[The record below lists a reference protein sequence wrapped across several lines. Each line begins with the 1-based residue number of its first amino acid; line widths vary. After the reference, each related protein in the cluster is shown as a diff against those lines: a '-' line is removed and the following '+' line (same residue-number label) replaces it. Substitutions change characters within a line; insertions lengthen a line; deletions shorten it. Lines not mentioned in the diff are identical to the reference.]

1 MLKIRM
7 NQTIFLTS
15 MVDGCFLD
23 EDEKRAVKK
32 SWEFLN
38 ADWLKEQAAKEAALK
53 TASDAF
59 NASNANCPE
68 YARNLV
74 EASKASVSKSRKEK
88 RQKREEEAK
97 NAPPAST
104 ALEACTRVLE
114 SKKLSKY
121 FNPDRLKELFNPD
134 RLKERF
140 DTSSGEKSPKK
151 SRTETVIENK
161 KEVEIEEEEDGYDFG
176 FSSASALIFIA
187 MVSQTNAASS
197 ASALIFIAMVS
208 QTNAAGSSARRRRRS
223 TPIPREQARQRKANR
238 YPGTANGFICFSFS
252 ELDSGLSSDSA
263 CYHWNAEFIQ
273 GRFSDSDEDKR
284 ASSMDSTAP
293 TSPPVNAANVIGAV
307 ASALTGLTDMDILL
321 CSQFGRLFHLPAA
334 RCHNSTKLI
343 GSLLC
348 RHLITARKYELWYTF
363 ATHPLR
369 FSLDEFHSI
378 TGLNCGAFNVE
389 DSDSEE
395 AAGSVMW
402 QKLFDTTVGD
412 ITVAKVLEMLH
423 NPFLAGWKRLALAL
437 IALVDGVLCCTNKN
451 LKLTP
456 KHPSPLHELRIR
468 LSQQTTA
475 CYGFPLALQLLA
487 FEVVPQLLARIPDA
501 PNTATFSEDPSACAT
516 TMIILNTKDILA
528 IEAEPDVTVH
538 FSLIPKAERHMWL
551 DEVEDLQVDRLVH
564 HLSSGHTFT
573 TEDFRGGEKSFRG
586 RGKQPENAPIPPKDK
601 PEVVPIIQR
610 NLRLCKPAAVVVEDV
625 TSSEHNKPEVP
636 HQSGSSPDKDL
647 KLWLFEQ
654 LQNMARGIYER
665 LETMERNICSHL
677 GVSPPNVHNTRKR
690 KADDDSPK
698 TDGIQAER
706 SPRKSRRTNSTFTKP
721 ATKIHSYPQR
731 SGRPLTGLTPPY
743 FNKES
748 RDDNDYA
755 HDRTPPFDEHVNYQ
769 EPRTPYAVPDESNAE
784 NPVTTVTVYN
794 PLIFVRP
801 QSYVSPTKSVIDELP
816 CISDLT
822 PTKRFGDEI
831 PVTVTWE
838 ETNPHAY
845 TSGKIA
851 PASETPPSAAS
862 PVEEDENYESCQENI
877 SIDTPLQEKHHL
889 AIETLPGPDTDEDEN
904 SVESGGKRLRKKSQ
918 KIRGVYTPDARLKG
932 LFMSEKKTE
941 YRPLPK
947 TSRAIFKKFSD
958 ILSENLVQ
966 FEIKT
971 SHIVTNS
978 FFLDIATPGKWLSDE
993 HMHVIMQMLWRR
1005 RGSFL
1010 QKERIVMFDPY
1021 FTKIITSKWPTF
1033 NEAEDKLDFD
1043 WGTNI
1048 AAYFTG
1054 KNVTSS
1060 EHNEP
1065 EVPHQS
1071 GSSPDKDLKLWLSEQ
1086 LQNVARGINEHLE
1099 TMERNICSHLGV
1111 SPPNVHN
1118 TRKRKA
1124 DDDSPKTDGIQ
1135 AQRPPHKSRR
1145 TNSTVTKPAMKI
1157 HSYPQRSADR
1167 LQGNIGRTPPY
1178 FNKESRDDNDCA
1190 HDRTPPFDE
1199 HVNYQEPRAPYA
1211 VPNES
1216 NAENPVTTVIVYNP
1230 LIFVRPQSYVSPTKM
1245 TQPLYNCYRR
1255 TPLISDLSPT
1265 KRFGDEKHVTVTWEE
1280 TNPHAYTSGKIALA
1294 SETPPSTDVETL
1306 SRDVSAIKTQSAAVT
1321 EGAARDS
1328 VAVGNERSPVEEDEN
1343 YESCQENISIDT
1355 PLQEKHPLAVETL
1368 PGPDTDEDDNSVE
1381 SGGKRLRKKSQKIR
1395 GVYTPDARLK
1405 GLFMSEKK
1413 TEYRPLPKTSRAI
1426 FKKFNDTLSENL
1438 VQQFEIKISHIV
1450 TNSFFL
1456 DIATPVK

>member
-176 FSSASALIFIA
+176 FKDASLPHLINCDLATEAFSRERDCRDSQDRRAELLLTRKPLRSSTSALIFIA
-187 MVSQTNAASS
+187 VVSH
-197 ASALIFIAMVS
+197 
-208 QTNAAGSSARRRRRS
+208 TNAAGSSARRRRRS

-293 TSPPVNAANVIGAV
+293 TPPPVNAANVIGAV

-395 AAGSVMW
+395 AACSVMW

-412 ITVAKVLEMLH
+412 ITVAKVLEMLR

-437 IALVDGVLCCTNKN
+437 IALVDGGFCCTNKN

-456 KHPSPLHELRIR
+456 KYVEMLTNVPSFLNYPWGR
-468 LSQQTTA
+468 LSFLYTLSR
-475 CYGFPLALQLLA
+475 FLPPPLLA

-501 PNTATFSEDPSACAT
+501 PDTATFSEDPSACAT
-516 TMIILNTKDILA
+516 TVIILNTKDILA
-528 IEAEPDVTVH
+528 VEAEPDVTVH
-538 FSLIPKAERHMWL
+538 FSLIPEAERHIWL

-564 HLSSGHTFT
+564 RLSSGHTFT
-573 TEDFRGGEKSFRG
+573 TDDFRGGEKSFRG

-601 PEVVPIIQR
+601 SEVVPIIQG
-610 NLRLCKPAAVVVEDV
+610 NLRPRKPAAVVVEDV

-647 KLWLFEQ
+647 KLWLLEQ

-690 KADDDSPK
+690 KADDYSPK

-731 SGRPLTGLTPPY
+731 SADRLQNSQGNIGLTPPY

-755 HDRTPPFDEHVNYQ
+755 HGRTPPFDEHVNYQ
-769 EPRTPYAVPDESNAE
+769 EPHTSYAVPDESNAE
-784 NPVTTVTVYN
+784 NPVTMVTVYN

-822 PTKRFGDEI
+822 PTKRFGNEI

-889 AIETLPGPDTDEDEN
+889 AIETLPGPDTDEDDN

-958 ILSENLVQ
+958 ILSENLMLQ

-1010 QKERIVMFDPY
+1010 QKERIVIFDPY
-1021 FTKIITSKWPTF
+1021 FTKIITSKWPAF

-1048 AAYFTG
+1048 TAYFTG
-1054 KNVTSS
+1054 KSRGKNLKLELGRDVDMVYAPMNWGTSQWVGLCINLRTSNVTICGNQNS
-1060 EHNEP
+1060 HYRFP
-1065 EVPHQS
+1065 F
-1071 GSSPDKDLKLWLSEQ
+1071 KL
-1086 LQNVARGINEHLE
+1086 
-1099 TMERNICSHLGV
+1099 
-1111 SPPNVHN
+1111 
-1118 TRKRKA
+1118 
-1124 DDDSPKTDGIQ
+1124 
-1135 AQRPPHKSRR
+1135 
-1145 TNSTVTKPAMKI
+1145 
-1157 HSYPQRSADR
+1157 
-1167 LQGNIGRTPPY
+1167 
-1178 FNKESRDDNDCA
+1178 
-1190 HDRTPPFDE
+1190 
-1199 HVNYQEPRAPYA
+1199 
-1211 VPNES
+1211 
-1216 NAENPVTTVIVYNP
+1216 
-1230 LIFVRPQSYVSPTKM
+1230 
-1245 TQPLYNCYRR
+1245 
-1255 TPLISDLSPT
+1255 
-1265 KRFGDEKHVTVTWEE
+1265 
-1280 TNPHAYTSGKIALA
+1280 GK
-1294 SETPPSTDVETL
+1294 
-1306 SRDVSAIKTQSAAVT
+1306 
-1321 EGAARDS
+1321 
-1328 VAVGNERSPVEEDEN
+1328 
-1343 YESCQENISIDT
+1343 
-1355 PLQEKHPLAVETL
+1355 
-1368 PGPDTDEDDNSVE
+1368 
-1381 SGGKRLRKKSQKIR
+1381 
-1395 GVYTPDARLK
+1395 
-1405 GLFMSEKK
+1405 
-1413 TEYRPLPKTSRAI
+1413 
-1426 FKKFNDTLSENL
+1426 
-1438 VQQFEIKISHIV
+1438 
-1450 TNSFFL
+1450 
-1456 DIATPVK
+1456 